1 MVQENRTDPATPDA
15 VGVETAAWTT
25 WSASEREQFFD
36 AIARHRRN
44 AWRVTL
50 PCAFASLLLALILAI
65 LLAPLLY
72 GLLGL
77 AVDVINLA
85 LPMPDLL
92 GHLGSMVGVMVDS
105 LDSDRPAPA
114 GAWLRLALVAAVPG
128 VVLMAAIA
136 FALRRALMHS
146 PLFHPLEAPGRPAL
160 PSDLNEQRFANT
172 VAEMAAAAMIPT
184 PRVTFVVGG
193 ANASAFGP
201 DESHATVMAGTGLL
215 PNLNRQQM
223 QGIAAHLIASVADG
237 DMKIGMRTALTLG
250 LFTLPAVVST
260 GWADRA
266 GFAATVRLLHAILLP
281 TPARLDRILQAL
293 DDPFRDRGSER
304 DAVKSSQGESQGEKL
319 TWRQWALMPLVGP
332 VVFSGFLGGLV
343 STMMLAPAV
352 ALAWRHRKFMADANA
367 VALTRDPDALVGA
380 LAAISAAGASTRL
393 AAWAGHLCVVDPGT
407 RHDGSLLG
415 GSYVSVFPPL
425 QRRVRALV
433 RLGAD
438 PQRFAGPAS
447 GGMPWP
453 LKVLSA
459 VLFTVIGSLMAVVV
473 VLLIWISLALSGL
486 FTLLPVALLHALLR

>member
-1 MVQENRTDPATPDA
+1 MVHDNHADPATPEA
-15 VGVETAAWTT
+15 VGPEPAAWTN

-50 PCAFASLLLALILAI
+50 PCALASLLLALILAI

-114 GAWLRLALVAAVPG
+114 SAWLRLAIVAAVPG
-128 VVLMAAIA
+128 AVLMAAIV

-146 PLFHPLEAPGRPAL
+146 PLFHPLKAPGRPAL

-172 VAEMAAAAMIPT
+172 VAEMAAAAMIPA
-184 PRVTFVVGG
+184 PRVTFVDGG

-237 DMKIGMRTALTLG
+237 DMKIGMRTAMTLG

-304 DAVKSSQGESQGEKL
+304 DATKTSQGDRL
-319 TWRQWALMPLVGP
+319 TWRQWAMMPLVGP
-332 VVFSGFLGGLV
+332 VVISGFLGGLV

-380 LAAISAAGASTRL
+380 LAAISAAGANTRL
-393 AAWAGHLCVVDPGT
+393 AAWAGHLCVVNPGT
-407 RHDGSLLG
+407 RHDASLLG

-425 QRRVRALV
+425 QRRIRALV
-433 RLGAD
+433 RIGAD
-438 PQRFAGPAS
+438 PQRFTSNAS
-447 GGMPWP
+447 GGKSWL